1 MKKIQLN
8 NSLVLSKEVISRL
21 QDHQLAHV
29 KGGFGP
35 DGSCFFTT
43 CNTATRKEKEN

>member
-1 MKKIQLN
+1 MKKIKLNKGLQLN
-8 NSLVLSKEVISRL
+8 KETISKL
-21 QDHQLAHV
+21 QDHQTANV

-43 CNTATRKEKEN
+43 CNTATKKEKK